1 MSLFL
6 YDLSVNE
13 AGRGVMCER
22 PRGQEGEAELT
33 HIIAGVYQYTAH
45 W

>member
-13 AGRGVMCER
+13 AGGGIMCER
-22 PRGQEGEAELT
+22 PRGQEGEAEII
-33 HIIAGVYQYTAH
+33 HNIAGVYQYTAH
-45 W
+45 